1 MTAEQA
7 PLLPPVPKDY
17 SAAYVEELVNQ
28 SEHAFYLIQLQLDQA
43 RLVLAKLRT
52 QIAPH

>member
-1 MTAEQA
+1 MSE
-7 PLLPPVPKDY
+7 LPPVPRDY

-28 SEHAFYLIQLQLDQA
+28 HEQAIDLIQLQLNQA
-43 RLVLAKLRT
+43 RNVLAKLRT

>member
-1 MTAEQA
+1 MSE
-7 PLLPPVPKDY
+7 LPPVPRDY

-28 SEHAFYLIQLQLDQA
+28 NEMAFDLIQLQLDHA
-43 RLVLAKLRT
+43 RAVLAKLRT